1 MSGFALSKLDIGL
14 DQQVSLIKDS
24 MTYRV
29 YIHNLYIIIKQIEF
43 KFSTLMI

>member
-1 MSGFALSKLDIGL
+1 MSGFALTKLDLGL

-29 YIHNLYIIIKQIEF
+29 NFVENNYKILK
-43 KFSTLMI
+43 